1 MDSLKDFYEVIDV
14 LKDDQNGKVS
24 VVYDKVGQQFC
35 VAKRR
40 DLKSAELYYNLQKLK
55 NKYVPK
61 IYRLIEINETLLIIE
76 EYIAGRTLAEI
87 LNYENH
93 FDESTA
99 ADILLQICN
108 ALKILHEKNI
118 IHRDIKPSNI
128 MLTNDGEIKLIDFSI
143 ARILK
148 IDNKNDT
155 ENLGTRGYAPPEQYG
170 FAPTDARSDIYSL
183 GMTLQRLLG
192 ENYRGYL
199 QKIIK
204 RCTKLDP
211 MQRYLDIDSLI
222 NDLEHR
228 RWRKKLSQLKNQPKN
243 NFQSTIDDQ
252 DVYDKLS
259 ELIKLTE
266 EIDALEEDYNAVKS
280 DDKIQ
285 AQCIMKGAER
295 LAKEFENIA
304 DSLNDAD
311 FEEIAKAVIE
321 YPVEN
326 LFDDHDDK
334 DK

>member
-1 MDSLKDFYEVIDV
+1 MNSLKDFYEVIDV

-61 IYRLIEINETLLIIE
+61 IYRLIEINKTLLVIE

-87 LNYENH
+87 LKYEDH

-118 IHRDIKPSNI
+118 IYRDIKPSNI

-155 ENLGTRGYAPPEQYG
+155 ENKVVKSTQIPADWEG
-170 FAPTDARSDIYSL
+170 
-183 GMTLQRLLG
+183 
-192 ENYRGYL
+192 
-199 QKIIK
+199 
-204 RCTKLDP
+204 
-211 MQRYLDIDSLI
+211 LDIGP
-222 NDLEHR
+222 E
-228 RWRKKLSQLKNQPKN
+228 
-243 NFQSTIDDQ
+243 T
-252 DVYDKLS
+252 
-259 ELIKLTE
+259 IKLYE
-266 EIDALEEDYNAVKS
+266 EELKKAKTVVWNGPLGAFEMETFAVGT
-280 DDKIQ
+280 KI
-285 AQCIMKGAER
+285 
-295 LAKEFENIA
+295 
-304 DSLNDAD
+304 
-311 FEEIAKAVIE
+311 
-321 YPVEN
+321 
-326 LFDDHDDK
+326 
-334 DK
+334 